1 MLKVRADEFC
11 IIGPLLAAGLFSAL
25 LLTGCGS
32 QTGSVEG
39 SILARSP
46 VAGFQPLGF
55 SSTVDLQARS
65 NGRLVKSER
74 VSPRKGFH
82 FTAPPG
88 NYKVVV
94 VGLRK
99 CAKDVVVKSG
109 QSLTSNIRCSPA
121 GPLAG

>member
-1 MLKVRADEFC
+1 MWKVRACEYC
-11 IIGPLLAAGLFSAL
+11 TIGPLLATGLFSTRL
-25 LLTGCGS
+25 LGACGS

-39 SILARSP
+39 SILARDP

-65 NGRLVKSER
+65 NGKLVKSEK
-74 VSPRKGFH
+74 VPPKKGFY

-88 NYKVVV
+88 NYRVVV
-94 VGLRK
+94 VGLRN

-121 GPLAG
+121 GPLA

>member
-1 MLKVRADEFC
+1 MSKVRAHEC
-11 IIGPLLAAGLFSAL
+11 CTIGPLLAAGLFSAL
-25 LLTGCGS
+25 LLGACGS

-39 SILARSP
+39 RILARSP

-65 NGRLVKSER
+65 NGKLVKSEK
-74 VSPRKGFH
+74 VPPKKGFY

-88 NYKVVV
+88 NYRVVV
-94 VGLRK
+94 VGLRN

-121 GPLAG
+121 GPLA